1 LSNEYILEVTDLTKK
16 FPGVLALDDVSF
28 ELGRGEIVA
37 LVGENGAG
45 KSTLMKT
52 LIGIHKR
59 DNGVVRFDGKE
70 AAFEGPLDAK
80 NQGLVLI
87 FQELSLVDDL
97 SVMENI
103 FIGKLPMKGL
113 RVDWKS
119 MYDKTTEALKRL
131 GCKFSAKEIVG
142 NLSISEKQ
150 MVEIARALVFD
161 AKVVFFD
168 EPTSSIMQHEKE
180 MLFKNIRML
189 KKQGL
194 GIVYITHK
202 LDEVFELTERII
214 VFRDG
219 KRVGTVKTQDTNI
232 DEITE
237 MMIGRAIN
245 DYFHKNKANPGKEV
259 LRVEGLSSKGSFEDV
274 SFSVKTGEVV
284 GFYGLVGSG
293 RTEVVE
299 TIFGVRKATAGKVIF
314 NGEEVAHLNSKR
326 STDIGI
332 GLVPED
338 RKGSGCVLGMSCLH
352 NISLVK
358 LPEIKKGLFLNKKA
372 EMDIYNLYKDRFG
385 IKSPS
390 PNQLMRNLSGG
401 NQQKIILAKWLAIDA
416 KLLILDEPTRGI
428 DVGTK
433 SEIHNLI
440 AELAES
446 GLAVIVISSEM
457 PEIIGV
463 SNRVYVMRSGRLVG
477 RIDEEEGITENALI
491 NKIIV

>member
-1 LSNEYILEVTDLTKK
+1 
-16 FPGVLALDDVSF
+16 
-28 ELGRGEIVA
+28 
-37 LVGENGAG
+37 
-45 KSTLMKT
+45 
-52 LIGIHKR
+52 
-59 DNGVVRFDGKE
+59 
-70 AAFEGPLDAK
+70 
-80 NQGLVLI
+80 
-87 FQELSLVDDL
+87 
-97 SVMENI
+97 
-103 FIGKLPMKGL
+103 
-113 RVDWKS
+113 

-131 GCKFSAKEIVG
+131 GCKFDAKELVA

-168 EPTSSIMQHEKE
+168 EPTSSIMHHEKE

-189 KKQGL
+189 KKQGI

-202 LDEVFELTERII
+202 LDEVFELTERVI

-219 KRVGTVKTQDTNI
+219 KRVGTVKTKETNI

-237 MMIGRAIN
+237 LMIGRAIN
-245 DYFHKNKANPGKEV
+245 EYFHKNKAKPGKEI
-259 LRVEGLSSKGSFEDV
+259 LRVEGLSSKGAFENV
-274 SFSVKTGEVV
+274 SFSVRQGEVV

-299 TIFGVRKATAGKVIF
+299 TIFGVRKAAAGKVFFDGKEIT
-314 NGEEVAHLNSKR
+314 HLNSKN

-338 RKGSGCVLGMSCLH
+338 RKGCGCVLGMSCLH
-352 NISLVK
+352 NISLVT
-358 LPEIKKGLFLNKKA
+358 LPMIKKGLFLNRKA
-372 EMDIYNLYKDRFG
+372 EMNIYNMYKERFD
-385 IKSPS
+385 IKTPS
-390 PNQLMRNLSGG
+390 AHQLMRNLSGG
-401 NQQKIILAKWLAIDA
+401 NQQKIILAKWMAINA

-440 AELAES
+440 AELAGS

-463 SNRVYVMRSGRLVG
+463 SNRVYIMRSGKLVG
-477 RIDEEEGITENALI
+477 GIDEEEGITENALI
-491 NKIIV
+491 SKVIV

>member
-1 LSNEYILEVTDLTKK
+1 
-16 FPGVLALDDVSF
+16 
-28 ELGRGEIVA
+28 
-37 LVGENGAG
+37 
-45 KSTLMKT
+45 
-52 LIGIHKR
+52 
-59 DNGVVRFDGKE
+59 
-70 AAFEGPLDAK
+70 
-80 NQGLVLI
+80 
-87 FQELSLVDDL
+87 
-97 SVMENI
+97 
-103 FIGKLPMKGL
+103 
-113 RVDWKS
+113 
-119 MYDKTTEALKRL
+119 
-131 GCKFSAKEIVG
+131 
-142 NLSISEKQ
+142 
-150 MVEIARALVFD
+150 
-161 AKVVFFD
+161 
-168 EPTSSIMQHEKE
+168 MQHEKE

-202 LDEVFELTERII
+202 LDEVFELTEKVI

-274 SFSVKTGEVV
+274 SFSVKAGEVV

-299 TIFGVRKATAGKVIF
+299 TIFGVRKATAGKVFF
-314 NGEEVAHLNSKR
+314 NGEELTRLNSKH

-338 RKGSGCVLGMSCLH
+338 RKGSGCVLSMSCLH

-358 LPEIKKGLFLNKKA
+358 LPKIKKGLFLNRKA
-372 EMDIYNLYKDRFG
+372 EMDIYNFYKDRFG

-390 PNQLMRNLSGG
+390 PNQLIKNLSGG

-463 SNRVYVMRSGRLVG
+463 SNRVYIMRSGRLVG
-477 RIDEEEGITENALI
+477 GIDEEEGITENALI
-491 NKIIV
+491 NKVIV